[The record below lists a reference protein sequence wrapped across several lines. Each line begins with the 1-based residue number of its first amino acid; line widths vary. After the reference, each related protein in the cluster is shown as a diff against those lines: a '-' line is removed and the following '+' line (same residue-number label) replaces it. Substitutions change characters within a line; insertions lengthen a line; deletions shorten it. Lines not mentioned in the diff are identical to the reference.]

1 MDKAKL
7 LELARKAQLQYGS
20 DEEPL
25 VSVVKFAELVQADER
40 EACAKVVEQAG
51 IDGYG
56 TLATAAMI
64 RARSEK

>member
-51 IDGYG
+51 SDGYG
-56 TLATAAMI
+56 TLAAAAMI